1 MKKQYKGHLNMR
13 QRQKVQKKVFY
24 LNRRGE
30 KTHPGSSPFFSAGSK
45 QNLPTLPHAKDAGK
59 LPQLVEGS
67 LEDES
72 DVALLTVQ
80 LLGTERAGGVEGVR
94 AVRQRDLIPE
104 GRRLL

>member
-1 MKKQYKGHLNMR
+1 MR
-13 QRQKVQKKVFY
+13 QRRKVQKKVFFI
-24 LNRRGE
+24 LTAEERKHIRAVPRFSVQGPN
-30 KTHPGSSPFFSAGSK
+30 KISPLCLTQRMLG
-45 QNLPTLPHAKDAGK
+45 G

-80 LLGTERAGGVEGVR
+80 LLGTERAGGVEGVC